1 MSISSFT
8 RGDVQRL
15 DIFAFDKD
23 VKPTV
28 VGDQFSPTRL
38 GDIEDAVSG
47 FKSHFNSVGEL
58 SPTDW
63 MEDGM
68 IITGFIRFNFSCV
81 DQSFDFSSFG
91 FFLNPTPQALSFCWP
106 PCQIRPLESLKLSV
120 SSVNVVRIVDAKLTI
135 LNFSFPL
142 PSPPTF
148 RPYVVK
154 CSRKLLQF
162 YISCYMIRPA
172 DIPVQLIKRFRLFSK
187 ILFSPFID
195 LSPNLAAS
203 TG

>member
-8 RGDVQRL
+8 QGDVQRL

-58 SPTDW
+58 SPTGG

-91 FFLNPTPQALSFCWP
+91 FFLNPTPQALSFC
-106 PCQIRPLESLKLSV
+106 
-120 SSVNVVRIVDAKLTI
+120 
-135 LNFSFPL
+135 
-142 PSPPTF
+142 
-148 RPYVVK
+148 
-154 CSRKLLQF
+154 
-162 YISCYMIRPA
+162 
-172 DIPVQLIKRFRLFSK
+172 
-187 ILFSPFID
+187 
-195 LSPNLAAS
+195 
-203 TG
+203 

>member
-15 DIFAFDKD
+15 DIFTFDKD

-58 SPTDW
+58 SPTDG

-91 FFLNPTPQALSFCWP
+91 FFLNPTPPSF
-106 PCQIRPLESLKLSV
+106 
-120 SSVNVVRIVDAKLTI
+120 I
-135 LNFSFPL
+135 LL
-142 PSPPTF
+142 
-148 RPYVVK
+148 
-154 CSRKLLQF
+154 
-162 YISCYMIRPA
+162 
-172 DIPVQLIKRFRLFSK
+172 
-187 ILFSPFID
+187 
-195 LSPNLAAS
+195 LAAVPD
-203 TG
+203 TTFGIFKIIRIIGKCG